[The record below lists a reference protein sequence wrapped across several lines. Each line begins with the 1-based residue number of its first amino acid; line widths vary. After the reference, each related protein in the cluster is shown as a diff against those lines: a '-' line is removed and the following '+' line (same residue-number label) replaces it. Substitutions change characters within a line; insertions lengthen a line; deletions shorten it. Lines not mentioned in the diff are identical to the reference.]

1 MAQKVQVLLAD
12 DIDGSEAQ
20 ATVQFGLDGVQYEI
34 DLNAVHEK
42 ELRKDLATFVE
53 HARKISVSGRSTG
66 RGRRRTATANTARV
80 REWAR
85 NEGIDIKDR
94 GRVPADVM
102 ERYVAT
108 VGS

>member
-20 ATVQFGLDGVQYEI
+20 ATVQFGLDGVRYEI

-42 ELRKDLATFVE
+42 VLREDLATFVE
-53 HARKISVSGRSTG
+53 HARKIAVSGRSSA
-66 RGRRRTATANTARV
+66 RGRRRAATVNTARV

-85 NEGIDIKDR
+85 NEGIGIKER

-102 ERYVAT
+102 ERYVAA